1 MDRTELDYLFT
12 KLMHGDEDAFEKIYK
27 ETKRGVFSFVYSIC
41 HDYYTAE
48 EMMQDTYIRIR
59 SAINTYKPGGNA
71 LAWMFTIAKNLTLN
85 EIAKRKKEVPT
96 DLEDP
101 SLGPAMTYTMPEEE
115 DQTLVNLVKKV
126 LNEEEQQ
133 IVMLHV
139 ISGFKH
145 KEIAEMMKK
154 PLGTVL
160 WAQNNALKKLK
171 KAYEKEIGDEKQR
184 FQKEVES

>member
-41 HDYYTAE
+41 NDYYTAE

-160 WAQNNALKKLK
+160 WAYNNALKKLK
-171 KAYEKEIGDEKQR
+171 KAYEKEIGDEK
-184 FQKEVES
+184 

>member
-41 HDYYTAE
+41 NDYYTAE
-48 EMMQDTYIRIR
+48 EMMQETYIRIR

-85 EIAKRKKEVPT
+85 EMAKRKREIPT

-101 SLGPAMTYTMPEEE
+101 ALGYQASYTMPEEE
-115 DQTLVNLVKKV
+115 EEGLLVSLVKKI
-126 LNEEEQQ
+126 LNPDEQQ

-139 ISGFKH
+139 VSGFKH
-145 KEIAEMMKK
+145 REIAEMMHK

-160 WAQNNALKKLK
+160 WAYNNALSKLK
-171 KAYEKEIGDEKQR
+171 KAYEKEIGDEK
-184 FQKEVES
+184 